1 MILDYSNK
9 NSRFFRLLFYRC
21 FGLIFFTIVL
31 IGIISLAIFFYKPDR
46 SNVVIIGNS
55 VLLGLIWTLEYI
67 RYYRFIF
74 GFKRINKNSRL
85 IIDKDNMTIIS
96 KSLNNN
102 GLSEISKI
110 LKVTVH
116 SHSRNELPFENPE
129 NISDK
134 IENFL
139 HRNMNNNKKYSNL
152 WYLQINTNDSKTYFM
167 TPLMI
172 KINEI
177 PFKDFDIVY
186 ENNLNVGLSGYSV

>member
-1 MILDYSNK
+1 MILDYSNR
-9 NSRFFRLLFYRC
+9 NSRFYKLLFYRS
-21 FGLIFFTIVL
+21 FGLIFFSIVL
-31 IGIISLAIFFYKPDR
+31 IGIISLALYFYKPDR
-46 SNVVIIGNS
+46 SNGVIIANI

-74 GFKRINKNSRL
+74 GFKKINKSSRL
-85 IIDKDNMTIIS
+85 SINLDNMTI
-96 KSLNNN
+96 KSQSLKDN
-102 GLSEISKI
+102 GLSELSKI

-139 HRNMNNNKKYSNL
+139 HSNMNNNKKYSNL
-152 WYLQINTNDSKTYFM
+152 WYLQIKTKDSKSYII

-172 KINEI
+172 KKNEI

-186 ENNLNVGLSGYSV
+186 ENNLYEGLSDFSD